1 MKGETDDDDE
11 ITMVGES
18 SGARDR
24 STGCGH
30 TRTHARH
37 RGGDRH
43 AGRGAV
49 PAVPALLARAELD
62 ERPERPGLR
71 RRHVAPV
78 LPAQPVRHPLGQH
91 ELGPRHQHGPR
102 ALGGAATRDPADI
115 RRERRGDRGHLLGF
129 GGGRRDQQLG
139 LRHSR
144 GPAHGGG
151 LHERLHSGAPD
162 PRGPA
167 GAVARLQPRP
177 RPDLDEVRGQPRL
190 RPRVIELPRPEGLPV
205 HEPRDGRVILGH
217 GGRRGSAVPGG
228 ALAQRRPQ
236 DVDASQ

>member
-1 MKGETDDDDE
+1 MTTKSRWWARRG
-11 ITMVGES
+11 
-18 SGARDR
+18 GARDR

-37 RGGDRH
+37 RGGDRRPTGS

-62 ERPERPGLR
+62 ERPQRPGLR

-91 ELGPRHQHGPR
+91 ELGPRHEHRPR
-102 ALGGAATRDPADI
+102 ALGGAAARDPADV
-115 RRERRGDRGHLLGF
+115 RRERR
-129 GGGRRDQQLG
+129 RRSRTSSRARSWSTRPNSSR
-139 LRHSR
+139 LRHGR
-144 GPAHGGG
+144 GPADGGG

-190 RPRVIELPRPEGLPV
+190 RPRARRTSATRRSSATRTPR
-205 HEPRDGRVILGH
+205 RASRT
-217 GGRRGSAVPGG
+217 GSW
-228 ALAQRRPQ
+228 RPSRPCSTRWCSR
-236 DVDASQ
+236 AATT